1 MSINGIF
8 NKYDSYRF
16 GFGYVDTIQR
26 LRAVTSARNK
36 VSTPNHHD
44 RVTSG
49 MQHAMRMRK
58 ALEGLQAV
66 MIEPE
71 EIQMVS
77 PASAS
82 SVSNLGLDT
91 TGTPTTLQSTEE
103 VNATQTSYSPA
114 ESEWSGSTA
123 QLTISGEY
131 DGTNG
136 TDTLTFKVTR
146 DGTHGADNLQIKVYD
161 SNDAEIDKIDIRN
174 NHAIDQQYTLDNGL
188 ILTLGEGDLYQND
201 TFTVDVSYA
210 APTALNGIQPQWEG
224 LVSSAQASIDGT
236 YDGSN
241 GTGTLT
247 FEVNADGTHG
257 EDDLRIKVFDAGNN
271 QIDQFDIK
279 KEHEL
284 DRQYT
289 LSNGLS
295 FTLGAGELLKN
306 DTFTLEVSD
315 SQSTSFSEYQPAWNG
330 LGVSD
335 SPVTLDGTYDGSD
348 GIGTFNFVVNKAGT
362 HGQDDLKIK
371 VYNPDGVHLEDINI
385 DKEDPLNSQYTMS
398 NGIILSLGEGDL
410 LKTDSFALTFTE
422 TIGSTVDPDKP
433 FNGTGNDNP
442 RLESG
447 RTVADGSFTIN
458 GTTID
463 VSASDSIN
471 TVLDQINQSEA
482 GVTATFD
489 TAAEKVL
496 LTQQTPGSATG
507 INITDDTS
515 GFLSAVKL
523 DQAMPTPGEDPE
535 TEKPLAEVESFF
547 SMQSGNIWV
556 NGESINIDINTD
568 SLTDV
573 LDRITASNAEVRASF
588 DSSSLLVSLHSDNP
602 ANQLILDSG
611 ITNFFSAV
619 GISDGT
625 YNSIND
631 SIQAGGINVINAPD
645 LTVEFTK
652 TFSTESSNQNV
663 ETTSVSAPD
672 MKMLGS
678 LVNII
683 ASSMNAIFDDSSL
696 TSSQTK
702 KTTEIRNSIRSAI
715 STAFD
720 SEGPRYDT
728 DFGLH
733 FDFKNIGKG
742 VFNLSQA
749 DRLRFETTLASPE
762 AGVAVRSSLFG
773 QDPNGLFNQLHAAL
787 TTAAPEL
794 DSGEHGATG
803 IFLDVI
809 A

>member
-8 NKYDSYRF
+8 NKYESYRF

-44 RVTSG
+44 RVTPG

-66 MIEPE
+66 MVEPE
-71 EIQMVS
+71 EIQIVS

-91 TGTPTTLQSTEE
+91 TGTPATLQSTEE

-131 DGTNG
+131 DGSNG
-136 TDTLTFKVTR
+136 TGSLTFLVTTK
-146 DGTHGADNLQIKVYD
+146 GTHGQDDLVVKVYD
-161 SNDAEIDKIDIRN
+161 PGNQQIDKINIRAN
-174 NHAIDQQYTLDNGL
+174 DAIDQQYTLSNGL
-188 ILTLGEGDLYQND
+188 VLTLGEGDLLKND
-201 TFTVDVSYA
+201 TFTIDVNDSL
-210 APTALNGIQPQWEG
+210 PTSFSPTQSDWSG
-224 LVSSAQASIDGT
+224 SSAGATISGE
-236 YDGSN
+236 YDGSD
-241 GTGTLT
+241 GTGSLT
-247 FEVNADGTHG
+247 FLVTKKGTHG
-257 EDDLRIKVFDAGNN
+257 QDDLVVKVYDPGNQ
-271 QIDQFDIK
+271 QIDKINIRANDAIDQ
-279 KEHEL
+279 
-284 DRQYT
+284 QYT
-289 LSNGLS
+289 LSNGLVL
-295 FTLGAGELLKN
+295 T
-306 DTFTLEVSD
+306 
-315 SQSTSFSEYQPAWNG
+315 
-330 LGVSD
+330 
-335 SPVTLDGTYDGSD
+335 
-348 GIGTFNFVVNKAGT
+348 
-362 HGQDDLKIK
+362 
-371 VYNPDGVHLEDINI
+371 
-385 DKEDPLNSQYTMS
+385 
-398 NGIILSLGEGDL
+398 LGEGDL
-410 LKTDSFALTFTE
+410 LKNDAFAVAVFDSV
-422 TIGSTVDPDKP
+422 GSTVDPDKP
-433 FNGTGNDNP
+433 FSGTGNNNP
-442 RLESG
+442 NLEYGLSV
-447 RTVADGSFTIN
+447 TDGSFQIN
-458 GTTID
+458 GTAIY
-463 VSASDSIN
+463 VNASDSIN
-471 TVLDQINQSEA
+471 TVLDRINQSDA

-496 LTQQTPGSATG
+496 LTQQTPGSETG

-515 GFLSAVKL
+515 GFIAAVKL
-523 DQAMPTPGEDPE
+523 DQATLTPGKESE
-535 TEKPLAEVESFF
+535 IEIPLAEVESFF

-556 NGESINIDINTD
+556 NGESIHIDINTD

-588 DSSSLLVSLHSDNP
+588 DSSSLRVSLHSDTP
-602 ANQLILDSG
+602 DNQLILDSG
-611 ITNFFSAV
+611 ITNFFSAL

-625 YNSIND
+625 YNSLND
-631 SIQAGGINVINAPD
+631 LIQAGGINVINAPD

-652 TFSTESSNQNV
+652 TFSTESPNRSV
-663 ETTSVSAPD
+663 ETTSVAAPD

-683 ASSMNAIFDDSSL
+683 ASSMNALFDDSSL

-720 SEGPRYDT
+720 SEGPQYDT

-733 FDFKNIGKG
+733 FDFQNTGKG

-749 DRLRFETTLASPE
+749 DRLQFENTLASPE
-762 AGVAVRSSLFG
+762 AGAAVRSSLFG
-773 QDPNGLFNQLHAAL
+773 QNPSGLFNQLHAAL

-794 DSGEHGATG
+794 DSEPGATG
-803 IFLDVI
+803 IFLDII